1 MSRHRRWQLAYDVAM
16 CGMHPRLE
24 PVAAGA
30 LVYLDEPFPPAT
42 RIFSPSFFRWRETS
56 SFSIW
61 HPPSLIQLLRHIIGQ
76 AKPPVAFFFSCSC
89 CRCCFISISFFLSFL
104 DFLLFNHSFF
114 SCSLLVFFYF
124 LLYQKLIHYR
134 LDFEF
139 SLSLSFPLLLSFC
152 LIFSLLKVF
161 QVLDRSDV
169 TNQWPADVSFGLLS
183 W

>member
-1 MSRHRRWQLAYDVAM
+1 M

-76 AKPPVAFFFSCSC
+76 AKPPVAFFFLVVVVVAVL
-89 CRCCFISISFFLSFL
+89 FQFLSFFLSLIFFYL
-104 DFLLFNHSFF
+104 IILFF

-139 SLSLSFPLLLSFC
+139 SLSLSFPLLLPFC